1 MLKFEIITA
10 HFRDIQHIIL
20 SIADKKNIFFL
31 HRIIQFFFN
40 LIKSEAS

>member
-20 SIADKKNIFFL
+20 SIADKKNIFFAPYNT
-31 HRIIQFFFN
+31 IFFN